1 LLQTVPVAIPSSS
14 PKASGVVSIK
24 SSSAKKAF
32 VCDHSGCE
40 KSFDK
45 ASLLRKHAKLH
56 SKQCKFVCDVC
67 HKGFESHS
75 KKEDHYRKHT
85 GVKPFLCELCGHS
98 FRYKGDRTKHLR
110 NIHRVSKSS
119 NEDQSEA
126 TNNLSGLTKARL
138 QQSVSN
144 FAPPSEDTTSST
156 ASSDFQSLSGSIAS
170 TDNIFQVG
178 TLPGGGPGS
187 TSTATEASSAMSE
200 DGTNASL
207 VSSFSTSTP
216 SVESPSKTETPSNAS
231 AGLASLLDFD
241 HPDPELDDPSTVTMS
256 LDDVLQFAQ
265 PIVSD
270 LLY

>member
-1 LLQTVPVAIPSSS
+1 MKRAIWRNCYHSCLYYYH
-14 PKASGVVSIK
+14 
-24 SSSAKKAF
+24 F
-32 VCDHSGCE
+32 V
-40 KSFDK
+40 
-45 ASLLRKHAKLH
+45 
-56 SKQCKFVCDVC
+56 
-67 HKGFESHS
+67 
-75 KKEDHYRKHT
+75 
-85 GVKPFLCELCGHS
+85 
-98 FRYKGDRTKHLR
+98 GDRTKHLR

-119 NEDQSEA
+119 NEDQSQA
-126 TNNLSGLTKARL
+126 SNNVSVLRL

-156 ASSDFQSLSGSIAS
+156 ASSDFQSMSGSIAS

-178 TLPGGGPGS
+178 TLSGGGPGS

>member
-1 LLQTVPVAIPSSS
+1 M
-14 PKASGVVSIK
+14 SIVLY
-24 SSSAKKAF
+24 AYI
-32 VCDHSGCE
+32 
-40 KSFDK
+40 
-45 ASLLRKHAKLH
+45 L
-56 SKQCKFVCDVC
+56 
-67 HKGFESHS
+67 
-75 KKEDHYRKHT
+75 
-85 GVKPFLCELCGHS
+85 
-98 FRYKGDRTKHLR
+98 GDRTKHLR

-119 NEDQSEA
+119 SDDQSQA
-126 TNNLSGLTKARL
+126 SANLSGLTKARL

-144 FAPPSEDTTSST
+144 FVPPSEDTTSST
-156 ASSDFQSLSGSIAS
+156 TSSDFQSLAGSIAS

-178 TLPGGGPGS
+178 TLQGGGPGS
-187 TSTATEASSAMSE
+187 TSTVTEASSAMSE

-216 SVESPSKTETPSNAS
+216 SVESPSKTETPSTAS

-241 HPDPELDDPSTVTMS
+241 HPDPELEDPSTVTMS